1 MFLVLACAGITASA
15 DAAQTAAVRPT
26 VKPGT
31 GNSRTRFVVGF
42 RAPQNTGQT
51 GSTRVQ
57 YAVGASLRS
66 HPKGCVSSISATVD
80 HADAGSLVDVKL
92 NPKSA
97 GGRWCSGRFHGKIEE
112 FVSTVCVGCPGP
124 LGVLCAEL
132 ACPASSILPAPDT
145 IGKFAFR
152 VRK

>member
-1 MFLVLACAGITASA
+1 MFLMLACAGIPASA
-15 DAAQTAAVRPT
+15 DAAPTATVAAT
-26 VKPGT
+26 VKPGKGT
-31 GNSRTRFVVGF
+31 PSTRFVVRF
-42 RAPQNTGQT
+42 QAPQSTGVA
-51 GSTRVQ
+51 GNTRVQ
-57 YAVGASLRS
+57 YAVDASLRS

-80 HADAGSLVDVKL
+80 HADAGSLVGVKL
-92 NPKSA
+92 NPRSA

-124 LGVLCAEL
+124 PGVLCAEL
-132 ACPASSILPAPDT
+132 ACPASSILPAPET